1 MKYDSLGDRMKGYE
15 NISRFYL
22 TRRSPVIIR
31 VDGKAFHTF
40 TRGLKRP
47 FDDILRIQTFPDNYQ
62 FILKATDG
70 NVAVSASDAY
80 KIIGNAVPCV
90 LAYNIAK
97 NIEGKWKSYFREK

>member
-47 FDDILRIQTFPDNYQ
+47 FDDILMSVMQ
-62 FILKATDG
+62 L
-70 NVAVSASDAY
+70 
-80 KIIGNAVPCV
+80 
-90 LAYNIAK
+90 
-97 NIEGKWKSYFREK
+97 E